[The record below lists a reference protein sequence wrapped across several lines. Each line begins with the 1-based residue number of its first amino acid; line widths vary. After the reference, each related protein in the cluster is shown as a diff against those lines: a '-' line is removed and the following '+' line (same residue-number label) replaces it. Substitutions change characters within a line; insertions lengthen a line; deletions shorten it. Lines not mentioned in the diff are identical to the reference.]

1 MLHNASGLSGGLC
14 FFLTCFNNPN
24 SLGYYVPTVLRREG
38 FRITIL
44 LPPREHGP
52 AHVHVS
58 RAGSEV
64 VITLN
69 PVRVWSVDRMRTTD
83 ILRAVELVEE
93 HQTLLIA
100 EWRKWHG

>member
-1 MLHNASGLSGGLC
+1 
-14 FFLTCFNNPN
+14 
-24 SLGYYVPTVLRREG
+24 
-38 FRITIL
+38 
-44 LPPREHGP
+44 
-52 AHVHVS
+52 
-58 RAGSEV
+58 V

-93 HQTLLIA
+93 HQTLIA

>member
-1 MLHNASGLSGGLC
+1 M
-14 FFLTCFNNPN
+14 
-24 SLGYYVPTVLRREG
+24 PTVLRREG

-69 PVRVWSVDRMRTTD
+69 PVTVRSVDRMRTTD
-83 ILRAVELVEE
+83 ILRAVALVEE
-93 HQTLLIA
+93 HQALLLTA
-100 EWRKWHG
+100 WRKWHG

>member
-1 MLHNASGLSGGLC
+1 M
-14 FFLTCFNNPN
+14 
-24 SLGYYVPTVLRREG
+24 PTVLRCQG

-58 RAGSEV
+58 RAESEV

-69 PVRVWSVDRMRTTD
+69 PVTVRSVDRMRTTD

-93 HQTLLIA
+93 HQALLLTA
-100 EWRKWHG
+100 WRKWHD